1 MESDAERGADLLR
14 AIIVENRSTFGL
26 LLAILSGQNVLICA
40 KPDEPA
46 DIDVAKMIERIK
58 PAIVCAEDLHIT
70 DLRPSRSKS
79 KHERRKSRGWSNA

>member
-14 AIIVENRSTFGL
+14 ILIVERSSTFGL

-58 PAIVCAEDLHIT
+58 PKIVCEDDLHPS
-70 DLRPSRSKS
+70 DARPSRSKS
-79 KHERRKSRGWSNA
+79 RRERRKARGWSNA